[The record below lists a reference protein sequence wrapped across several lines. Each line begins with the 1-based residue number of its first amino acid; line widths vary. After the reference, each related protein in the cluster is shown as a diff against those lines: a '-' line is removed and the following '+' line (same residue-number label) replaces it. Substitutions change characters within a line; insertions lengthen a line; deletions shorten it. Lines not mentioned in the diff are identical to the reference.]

1 MQEGCFERYHELC
14 LTTKLRRKMNCHSM
28 LEMFSTLLTQLILIG
43 GEQGE
48 LVSDWSVTNHSMLQV
63 QGQGGHD
70 PQ

>member
-1 MQEGCFERYHELC
+1 
-14 LTTKLRRKMNCHSM
+14 MNCHSM

-43 GEQGE
+43 GELGE

>member
-1 MQEGCFERYHELC
+1 
-14 LTTKLRRKMNCHSM
+14 MNCHST

-48 LVSDWSVTNHSMLQV
+48 VVSDWSVTNHSMLQV

>member
-1 MQEGCFERYHELC
+1 
-14 LTTKLRRKMNCHSM
+14 MNCHSM

-48 LVSDWSVTNHSMLQV
+48 VVSDWSVTNPNMLQV